1 MLVSKNEN
9 GENQLEFRKKYI
21 NIISNLLSQQKR
33 RKPRNKIK
41 STICEIC
48 LEKFDNENNNNYFK
62 FKLCG
67 HKFCIECLKAQ
78 ICNSLKP
85 DSLNSIPI
93 KCIKCN
99 TIITNKDIFEIIIP
113 NTPEYNFIIDKLISI
128 YMIQMAKEENKKY
141 FWCPNKKAN
150 CNYIYSTQMNDIG
163 ESIMNCPNCS
173 CKICL
178 LCNDILEPDKPHNK
192 NCQIKLYSNLTE
204 KNREWIINN
213 SKDCPLCHTVYEKN
227 HGCNHM
233 TCKICFPPTH
243 FCYLCGCILN
253 QINPLKHFSNKESLC
268 YNKLWDDP
276 EKNNTSTQIEI
287 NSIEESKE
295 YDDSIEKYNNSNKTR
310 KRRDDLNLTRIMIN
324 KVSHNGIYKSS
335 YYRNINSH
343 FRKDNDN
350 RFKRNSSYNK
360 RFIPNFKK

>member
-62 FKLCG
+62 LKLCG

-178 LCNDILEPDKPHNK
+178 LCNEILEPDKPHNK
-192 NCQIKLYSNLTE
+192 NCQIII
-204 KNREWIINN
+204 IINN
-213 SKDCPLCHTVYEKN
+213 
-227 HGCNHM
+227 
-233 TCKICFPPTH
+233 
-243 FCYLCGCILN
+243 
-253 QINPLKHFSNKESLC
+253 
-268 YNKLWDDP
+268 
-276 EKNNTSTQIEI
+276 
-287 NSIEESKE
+287 
-295 YDDSIEKYNNSNKTR
+295 
-310 KRRDDLNLTRIMIN
+310 
-324 KVSHNGIYKSS
+324 
-335 YYRNINSH
+335 
-343 FRKDNDN
+343 
-350 RFKRNSSYNK
+350 
-360 RFIPNFKK
+360 NFKSF